1 MYAIVIKIK
10 VYPLMTLKMIEVSIT
25 TFIQAVSFAHF
36 TEAEN
41 QFMKTEFDNWFIA
54 YERYNA

>member
-1 MYAIVIKIK
+1 M
-10 VYPLMTLKMIEVSIT
+10 LFTSIT